1 MRDYSHIDKYL
12 DQLAG
17 DLYPQPP
24 DPGHTALAQE
34 VIDLW
39 MSRMSQVKTVLDVG
53 AGQGFCQPMF
63 EKWGVKYS
71 GVALGPDVIPAFN
84 AGYNV
89 KLMDFNF
96 LAYPDKSFDMV
107 FSRHSLE
114 HSPMPILSLMEWSR
128 VSASWLGVVLPA
140 PEHYTFE
147 GLNHYSVMSVP
158 QFLAIVKRAN
168 FHPIW
173 VDVKFDGIPLGE
185 PSGSAKPLEYWMFCE
200 KIDRK

>member
-1 MRDYSHIDKYL
+1 MRDYSRIDKFL
-12 DQLAG
+12 DNLLG

-24 DPGHTALAQE
+24 DEGHTKLAQE

-39 MSRMSQVKTVLDVG
+39 MSRMSQVKTVLDAG

-63 EKWGVKYS
+63 ERWGVQYT
-71 GVALGPDVIPAFN
+71 GIALGPDVIPAQA

-89 KLMDFNF
+89 QRMDFNF
-96 LAYPDKSFDMV
+96 LEFPDKSFDMV

-114 HSPMPILSLMEWSR
+114 HSPMPILTLMEWSR
-128 VSASWLGVVLPA
+128 VVKGWLGVVLPA
-140 PEHYTFE
+140 PEHYTYE

-158 QFLAIVKRAN
+158 QFLSIVKRAN
-168 FHPIW
+168 FQPIW
-173 VDVKFDGIPLGE
+173 IDVKFRGVPLGE
-185 PSGSAKPLEYWMFCE
+185 ASGAAEAEEYWMFCE